1 MFQAQ
6 VDISDDAMT
15 NLITSKL
22 PAYRNQQDD
31 SNNQKLLNIIAEL
44 FNNGKNGLIDIYNLT
59 RIKNAK
65 GQVLTDLA
73 KDYGVTR
80 IDSDDDFLR
89 FELNWQVLKSK
100 TPTTIN
106 GIKTLI
112 SILLNIDVKQFD
124 IVPTNNPEEVEV
136 INIPFDFNSGSHS
149 NLKRRMLS
157 DSIQSVLPVEYNLK
171 DIQYQKQSYGDYYI
185 GILGVKNKFKES
197 EVVSFGNL

>member
-1 MFQAQ
+1 MFQTQ
-6 VDISDDAMT
+6 LNISDDAYT
-15 NLITSKL
+15 NDILNKL
-22 PAYRNQQDD
+22 PAYRNQLDD
-31 SNNQKLLNIIAEL
+31 SNNQKFLNIIAEL
-44 FNNGKNGLIDIYNLT
+44 FNDGKNDLISIYDLT

-65 GQVLTDLA
+65 GKILTDLA
-73 KDYGVTR
+73 KEYGITR
-80 IDSDDDFLR
+80 IDNDDDFLR

-112 SILLNIDVKQFD
+112 SVLLNIDVKQFD
-124 IVPTNNPEEVEV
+124 IVPTENPQEVEV

-157 DSIQSVLPVEYNLK
+157 DSIQSILPVETNLK
-171 DIQYQKQSYGDYYI
+171 DIQYQKQSYGNYYI

-197 EVVSFGNL
+197 EVVPFGNL